1 MAAWA
6 MPGAR
11 MEDCMPVRY
20 SGARAAGEIEVK
32 AVQQIMFSKMRMAG
46 EVQTWV
52 QARHW

>member
-1 MAAWA
+1 

-32 AVQQIMFSKMRMAG
+32 AVQQITFSEMRFLRGGADVG
-46 EVQTWV
+46 
-52 QARHW
+52 AS